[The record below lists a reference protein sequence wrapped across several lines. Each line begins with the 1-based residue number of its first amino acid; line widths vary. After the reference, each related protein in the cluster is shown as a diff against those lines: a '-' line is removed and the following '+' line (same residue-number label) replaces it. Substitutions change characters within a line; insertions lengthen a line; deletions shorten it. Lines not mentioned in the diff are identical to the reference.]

1 MSVSNN
7 TFKILYFAVFQEK
20 ANKSE
25 EIRPLSDSLTA
36 EMLFSNICT
45 ELGVELS
52 QKQVRV
58 SVNHQFTAWD
68 TVIMPNDIVAFIP
81 PVAGG

>member
-1 MSVSNN
+1 MSQNN
-7 TFKILYFAVFQEK
+7 TFKVLYFALFQEK

-25 EIRPLSDSLTA
+25 DIRVLSDNLTVEQLFNEICEELQI
-36 EMLFSNICT
+36 EM
-45 ELGVELS
+45 S

-58 SVNHQFTAWD
+58 SVNHQFTDWD
-68 TVIMPNDIVAFIP
+68 TIICANDIVVFIP